1 MDNSSGG
8 IVGKRIAF
16 LAILLT
22 GGACDSAAPGS
33 SYDPNND
40 ESLGVATSV
49 EAAIAGNVAGAIQ
62 IDGPANTNMPGADL
76 FANVGT
82 PVNVGAT
89 LDWVADSS
97 ATTAETLL
105 RCIDDTSGPANCA
118 EPGVTMMANG
128 TGNWNGVRIVDGVA
142 QGDLNIFLT
151 GGKENDTTTWNIGP
165 GSVGSSKY
173 DITQA
178 YLANN
183 QTSLFFGMERRGN
196 NGTTAFDFEFNQA
209 APMSNP
215 ACVQSATVPCRTV
228 GDILFTFEMQG
239 SGGSGSATPYVFEWN
254 GSAYVPWSPDPGQA
268 VPVAT
273 INNSTS
279 TAGAPWGHVSSNGNW
294 IGGNMDR
301 FTFAE
306 AIADLSLLPGVSTC
320 GGRAFVQ
327 VRTRSSS
334 TATSDLKDTTRVF
347 EFVFGSITASANL
360 TPSCAQQFGYAASAV
375 DQNNVAVPSQYLGCE
390 WTFSNGGGVS
400 AACSGNQAVAP
411 GTYSGTVTVT
421 DTRFDCDDDAT
432 TGAVNVY
439 APLGVTADLTAAC
452 VASLAV
458 GYDANATGGSGS
470 YGYDWSFGDGSSS
483 SSENGSL
490 TGTAA
495 TPMTG
500 DVTVTDL
507 RTDLP
512 GECMATDGDSATPYA
527 PLHVDLALVGDGDI
541 CVEGGSDAVMYQ
553 VANATGGTG
562 AYNYTWNGQ
571 SCSGTSCTIDPSND
585 DFCAEASVSVT
596 LSDQN
601 GAVGCVDDTSETETY
616 SKVTTISAS
625 QNP

>member
-1 MDNSSGG
+1 
-8 IVGKRIAF
+8 
-16 LAILLT
+16 
-22 GGACDSAAPGS
+22 
-33 SYDPNND
+33 
-40 ESLGVATSV
+40 
-49 EAAIAGNVAGAIQ
+49 
-62 IDGPANTNMPGADL
+62 MPGADL
-76 FANVGT
+76 FPNVGT

-89 LDWVADSS
+89 LDWVANSS
-97 ATTAETLL
+97 ATTADTLS

-118 EPGVTMMANG
+118 EPGMTMAAGG

-196 NGTTAFDFEFNQA
+196 NGTTAFDFEFNQV
-209 APMSNP
+209 APMTGS
-215 ACVQSATVPCRTV
+215 CVQNPQVPCRTA

-239 SGGSGSATPYVFEWN
+239 SGGSGSATPFVFEWN
-254 GSAYVPWSPDPGQA
+254 GSAYVPWTPDPGQA
-268 VPVAT
+268 VPIAT

-279 TAGAPWGHVSSNGNW
+279 TAGDPWGHVDSHGTWVTGNL
-294 IGGNMDR
+294 DR

-334 TATSDLKDTTRVF
+334 TMTSDLKDTTRVF
-347 EFVFGSITASANL
+347 EFVFGSITASATL
-360 TPSCAQQFGYAASAV
+360 TPSCAQQFGYSASAV
-375 DQNNVAVPSQYLGCE
+375 DQNNAAIPAQFLGCE
-390 WTFSNGGGVS
+390 WAFSNGGGVS
-400 AACSGNQAVAP
+400 STCSGNQAVAP

-432 TGAVNVY
+432 GGPVTVY
-439 APLGVTADLTAAC
+439 APLGTGADLTAGC
-452 VASLAV
+452 VAALTV
-458 GYDANATGGSGS
+458 GYDASPVGGSGS
-470 YGYDWSFGDGSSS
+470 YGYAWTFSNGSSS

-490 TGTAA
+490 TGTAGGA
-495 TPMTG
+495 MNG
-500 DVTVTDL
+500 NVIVTDL

-512 GECMATDGDSATPYA
+512 GQCTASAGDSATPFA
-527 PLHVDLALVGDGDI
+527 PLHVDLALVGDGDV
-541 CVEGGSDAVMYQ
+541 CVEGGSDAATYQ
-553 VANATGGTG
+553 VANASGGSG
-562 AYNYTWNGQ
+562 SYDFSWNGQ
-571 SCSGTSCTIDPSND
+571 SCSGMSCTIDPSND
-585 DFCAEASVSVT
+585 MFCAEASVSVT
-596 LSDQN
+596 MSDHN
-601 GAVGCVDDTSETETY
+601 ETTGCIDDTSETETY
-616 SKVTTISAS
+616 SKVTLISVS

>member
-1 MDNSSGG
+1 MG
-8 IVGKRIAF
+8 RRLAF
-16 LAILLT
+16 LSVLLA

-33 SYDPNND
+33 TYDPTND
-40 ESLGVATSV
+40 ESLGVASSI
-49 EAAIAGNVAGAIQ
+49 EAALPGNIPGAIQ
-62 IDGPANTNMPGADL
+62 IDGPANTSTPGADL
-76 FANVGT
+76 FPNVGT

-97 ATTAETLL
+97 ATTADTLS
-105 RCIDDTSGPANCA
+105 RCIDDTSGPADCA
-118 EPGVTMMANG
+118 EPGMTMAVGG

-209 APMSNP
+209 APMTGS
-215 ACVQSATVPCRTV
+215 CVQNPTVPCRTV

-239 SGGSGSATPYVFEWN
+239 SGGSGSATPFVFEWS
-254 GSAYVPWSPDPGQA
+254 GSAYVPWTPAPGEA
-268 VPVAT
+268 LPIAT
-273 INNSTS
+273 INNSTT

-294 IGGNMDR
+294 IGGNLDR
-301 FTFAE
+301 FTVAE
-306 AIADLSLLPGVSTC
+306 AIADLTLLPGVSNC

-347 EFVFGSITASANL
+347 EFVFGSVTGSATL
-360 TPSCAQQFGYAASAV
+360 TPSCAQQFGYSASGTDA
-375 DQNNVAVPSQYLGCE
+375 NNVAIPAEFLGCS

-400 AACSGNQAVAP
+400 AACSGDQPVAP
-411 GTYSGTVTVT
+411 GTYTGTVTVT
-421 DTRFDCDDDAT
+421 DTRSNCSDDAT
-432 TGAVNVY
+432 SDAVNVY
-439 APLGVTADLTAAC
+439 APLSTGADLTAAC

-458 GYDANATGGSGS
+458 GYDASPSGGSGS
-470 YGYDWSFGDGSSS
+470 YGYAWTFSNGASS

-512 GECMATDGDSATPYA
+512 GQCTAPASDSATPYA

-541 CVEGGSDAVMYQ
+541 CVEGGSDAATYQ
-553 VANATGGTG
+553 VANASGGSG
-562 AYNYTWNGQ
+562 SYDYTWNGQ
-571 SCSGTSCTIDPSND
+571 SCSGTTCIINPSND

-601 GAVGCVDDTSETETY
+601 GTIGCSNDTSETETY
-616 SKVTTISAS
+616 SKVTSISAS